1 MVCLFYLFLTLR
13 SPKPHIPPPPHLTH
27 GIVRTASMT
36 RDALGVVLVMF
47 KPMMQKLLNI
57 HNFMIENK

>member
-1 MVCLFYLFLTLR
+1 MVCLHYLFLTLR
-13 SPKPHIPPPPHLTH
+13 SPKPHVLPPPYLAH

-57 HNFMIENK
+57 HKFMIENK